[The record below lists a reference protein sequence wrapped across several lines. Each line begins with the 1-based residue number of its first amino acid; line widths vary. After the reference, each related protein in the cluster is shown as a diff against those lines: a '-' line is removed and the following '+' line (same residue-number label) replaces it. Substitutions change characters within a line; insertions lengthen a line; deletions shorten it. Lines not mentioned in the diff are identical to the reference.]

1 MHGNL
6 KILGIALV
14 IIGYG
19 YFSKILTKYNISG
32 PMVFTII
39 GLLLSPLGFGSD
51 PISLNSELVQ
61 IIAEITLILVL
72 FSDAS
77 ALNLKKLKKE
87 WKLPARLLI
96 VGLPITIIFT
106 TYAAK
111 GFFPD
116 ESMIYLLLMALVLAP
131 TDAALGKAV
140 VSDKKVPENIRSTIN
155 VESGLNDG
163 IVFPV
168 LITVTAIIMSGAI
181 GEGQGEGWLGY
192 VIKQVIFGSII
203 GALVGF
209 VGARL
214 STWVIKKKWMEE
226 HYENLVPI
234 ALAIFSYYL
243 AEYFGGNGFIAA
255 FFSGLFLGNHSEE
268 LRDNVENFAES
279 EGELLIMICFLV
291 FGIAFLP
298 AFIPYMDWSVLIYS
312 LLSLTILRMLPV
324 AFSLIGKADFSTM
337 LFIGW
342 FGPRGIASILYMLIV
357 VHKLGSIE
365 GHEKIFAVMTLT
377 IFLSIFLHGLSAKP
391 FSNLYSKSHKTT
403 TEKDSE

>member
-1 MHGNL
+1 MHENL
-6 KILGIALV
+6 KILLIVLV

-19 YFSKILTKYNISG
+19 YFSKLLVRYNISG

-39 GLLLSPLGFGSD
+39 GLLLSSMFFGSE
-51 PISLNSELVQ
+51 SVNFNGEKVQ

-87 WKLPARLLI
+87 WRLPTRLLLI
-96 VGLPITIIFT
+96 GLPITIIFA
-106 TYAAK
+106 TYVAK
-111 GFFPD
+111 GFFPN
-116 ESMIYLLLMALVLAP
+116 EPMIYVLLLALVLAP

-140 VSDKKVPENIRSTIN
+140 VSDKKIPENIRSTIN

-168 LITVTAIIMSGAI
+168 LITVTAIIMSGTA
-181 GEGQGEGWLGY
+181 GEGQSDGWLGY
-192 VIKQVIFGSII
+192 VIKQVVFGAII
-203 GALVGF
+203 GSLTGLIS
-209 VGARL
+209 ARI
-214 STWVIKKKWMEE
+214 STWVIKRKWMEE

-243 AEYFGGNGFIAA
+243 AEHFGGNGFIAA
-255 FFSGLFLGNHSEE
+255 FFSGLFLGNHSED
-268 LRDNVENFAES
+268 LRDNIENFAES

-298 AFIPYMDWSVLIYS
+298 AFIPFIDLSVIIYS
-312 LLSLTILRMLPV
+312 ILSLTVLRMLPV
-324 AFSLIGKADFSTM
+324 ALSLIGKANFSTM

-357 VHKLGSIE
+357 IQKLGSIE
-365 GHEKIFAVMTLT
+365 GHEKIFAVMTVT

-391 FSNLYSKSHKTT
+391 FANLYVKFNKAITKK
-403 TEKDSE
+403 E